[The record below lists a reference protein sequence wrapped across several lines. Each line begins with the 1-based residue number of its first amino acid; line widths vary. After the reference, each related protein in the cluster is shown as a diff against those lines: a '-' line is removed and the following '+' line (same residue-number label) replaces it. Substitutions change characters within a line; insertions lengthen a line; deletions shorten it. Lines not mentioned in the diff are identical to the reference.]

1 MQFSHKTD
9 GESLDKAL
17 RSSQKD
23 EVTAI
28 LFYASWCP
36 FSTDVKLKFGALSSM
51 FPQIRHVMVE
61 QSKATPR
68 LV

>member
-1 MQFSHKTD
+1 MD

-17 RSSQKD
+17 RVCQKD
-23 EVTAI
+23 EVTTI

-36 FSTDVKLKFGALSSM
+36 FSADVKSKFGVLSSM
-51 FPQIRHVMVE
+51 FPQIRHMMVE
-61 QSKATPR
+61 QSKAMPR